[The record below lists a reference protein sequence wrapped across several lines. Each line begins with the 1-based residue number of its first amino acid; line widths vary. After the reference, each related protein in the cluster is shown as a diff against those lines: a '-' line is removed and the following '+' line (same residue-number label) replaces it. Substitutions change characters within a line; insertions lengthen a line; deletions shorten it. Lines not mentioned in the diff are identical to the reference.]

1 MYDRFAGV
9 AEAAAREAGH
19 LIRERIGQ
27 AREIGEKTSNVDLVT
42 EVDKQSEAVIRTEL
56 LAAFP
61 EHKILGEEGVA
72 PGSEASA
79 EALNKALSAEYLWI
93 VDPIDG
99 TTNFVHGFPGCSVS
113 IALAYR
119 EEVIVGVIYDPL
131 RDEMFTASKEQ
142 GAFVNGERIRVSQ
155 EDILEVSLLATGFPG
170 DKGWAR
176 EVNLRGM
183 TALTP
188 MCRNI
193 RAVGSAALHL
203 AYVACGR
210 LSGFW
215 EIDLNAWDL
224 AAGSL
229 LVQEAGGKVTDTE
242 GDDYALHVR
251 HIAASNGNIHN
262 EFIRVLQQADATGL

>member
-9 AEAAAREAGH
+9 AEAAAREAGQ

-27 AREIGEKTSNVDLVT
+27 AKEVGEKASNFDLVT

-72 PGSEASA
+72 PGSQASA
-79 EALNKALSAEYLWI
+79 EALSKALSAEYLWI

-99 TTNFVHGFPGCSVS
+99 TTNFVHGFPGCTVS
-113 IALAYR
+113 IALAHR
-119 EEVIVGVIYDPL
+119 GEVIVGVIYDPL
-131 RDEMFTASKEQ
+131 RDEMFSASRNQ
-142 GAFVNGERIRVSQ
+142 GAYLNGNRIAVSQ
-155 EDILEVSLLATGFPG
+155 EDSLQTSLLATGFPG
-170 DKGWAR
+170 DKEWAR
-176 EVNLRGM
+176 EINLRGIA
-183 TALTP
+183 ALSP
-188 MCRNI
+188 ICRNI
-193 RAVGSAALHL
+193 RAAGSAALHL

-229 LVQEAGGKVTDTE
+229 LVQEAGGAVTDTE
-242 GDDYALHVR
+242 GETYSLDVR
-251 HIAASNGNIHN
+251 HIAATNGRIHD
-262 EFIRVLQQADATGL
+262 ELVRVLKQADATGF

>member
-1 MYDRFAGV
+1 
-9 AEAAAREAGH
+9 
-19 LIRERIGQ
+19 
-27 AREIGEKTSNVDLVT
+27 
-42 EVDKQSEAVIRTEL
+42 
-56 LAAFP
+56 
-61 EHKILGEEGVA
+61 
-72 PGSEASA
+72 
-79 EALNKALSAEYLWI
+79 

-119 EEVIVGVIYDPL
+119 GEVIVGVIYDPL
-131 RDEMFTASKEQ
+131 HDEMFTASKNQ
-142 GAFVNGERIRVSQ
+142 GAFLNGNPIQVSK
-155 EDILEVSLLATGFPG
+155 EDSLAISLLATGFPG
-170 DKGWAR
+170 DKQWAR

-183 TALTP
+183 AALVP
-188 MCRNI
+188 ICRNI

-229 LVQEAGGKVTDTE
+229 IVQEAGGNVTDTLGSE
-242 GDDYALHVR
+242 YALDVR
-251 HIAASNGNIHN
+251 HIAATNGKIHN
-262 EFIRVLQQADATGL
+262 ELVRVLKQADATGA